1 MDHISEFQAAL
12 AAAGCATDTA
22 IKPDDRINRAHL
34 EGDRPHQLNLR
45 YRLAIEGDFAFGWF
59 VNSKDGVRH
68 DFHTKGQQLTQAEA
82 AAQKARID
90 AQRKASN
97 AARLDG
103 QRQAAARADRLWR
116 AAQPAGADHEY
127 LARKGIAAGPA
138 RVSRDCLLLPMFD
151 EKGVLCSLQFIKGSE
166 KRYLREGAKGTLTLV
181 GSLEVVALCE
191 GFATGATIHAATGW
205 TVMVGFDSAGMK
217 LAPARLRATYP
228 DAEVVICAD
237 NDQWVFRAG
246 KKPVELM
253 DLPPGDDPQ
262 WTAWRSAGILFNP
275 GIEAATAALKKVGG
289 KARVMNPKF
298 KITASRPTDFNDLQQ
313 AEGIDAVKAQ
323 LLLGPVP
330 QAEAD
335 GPPAYFNDAPVCGP
349 DDDYGLPIYDPESVT
364 APIETGP
371 FKLMGHNDGM
381 YYYLPR
387 ASGQLVSL
395 TAGGH
400 NKNNLMQL
408 APLEWWKDRFGGAKG
423 VIGWDAA
430 TNALIKLSHDRGVFK
445 TETMI
450 RGSGVWVDK
459 GRIIAHCGDKLLVDG
474 QEVEPFELGSAF
486 VYQKSGRIFDIAG
499 EALEDIEATKLLKIF
514 QLLKW
519 RNPISAIL
527 AAGWTALAP
536 LSGALEWRPHVYID
550 GETGS
555 GKSWV
560 NNAVIKPALG
570 RCAIRVGSGT
580 TEAGLRRMIGND
592 ARPVIMDEMEGE
604 DKKQREIRQA
614 ILLMARKAS
623 SGESMVIADS
633 SGKGTMVFKI
643 YSMFSMSS
651 INTGVVQGADMR
663 RFSNLDLVKNNSENA
678 VMEFRDIQAFVKET
692 LTEAWVAKLHR
703 RTVDNTKTI
712 LKNCLTFSEAAATVL
727 KDRGAGDQI
736 GPMLAGA
743 YSLHSSGEINF
754 ETAMKWIQEKDWTS
768 HTSISE
774 KPDHEKLF
782 DHLLGARL
790 VIVGSS
796 RRYETQVGEAI
807 AAAFGYGDT
816 GYTSGE
822 AKTALNAIDI
832 KIKAEEVWIRKPSQH
847 IARILRDTPW
857 ETNWH
862 KSIQNIGGI
871 TQSKTPQS
879 FGASSAHVIVI
890 PKAKFK
896 PEGFLI

>member
-1 MDHISEFQAAL
+1 MDHISEFKAAL
-12 AAAGCATDTA
+12 AAAGCATDTD
-22 IKPDDRINRAHL
+22 IKPDDRINRAHIV
-34 EGDRPHQLNLR
+34 GDRQTQLNLR
-45 YRLAIEGDFAFGWF
+45 YRIAIEGDFAFGWF

-68 DFHTKGQQLTQAEA
+68 DFHTKGQQLTIAEA

-116 AAQPAGADHEY
+116 AAQPAPATEPY
-127 LARKGIAAGPA
+127 LTRKGIAPGPA

-151 EKGVLCSLQFIKGSE
+151 EKGVLCSLQFIKGAE

-181 GSLEVVALCE
+181 GSLEVVSLCE

-217 LAPARLRATYP
+217 LGSGKIRGIYP
-228 DAEVVICAD
+228 DAEIVICAD
-237 NDQWVFRAG
+237 NDQWVFKAG
-246 KKPVELM
+246 KRPVELM

-262 WTAWRSAGILFNP
+262 WTAWRQQGILINP

-289 KARVMNPKF
+289 KARVLNPKF
-298 KITASRPTDFNDLQQ
+298 KNTASRPTDFNDLQ
-313 AEGIDAVKAQ
+313 ADEGIDAVKAQ
-323 LLLGPVP
+323 LLLGPMPEV
-330 QAEAD
+330 EDD
-335 GPPAYFNDAPVCGP
+335 GPPDYEYIPSP
-349 DDDYGLPIYDPESVT
+349 DSDDYGLPYYDPESVA

-371 FKLMGHNDGM
+371 FKLMGHNEGM

-408 APLEWWKDRFGGAKG
+408 APLEWWKERFGGAKD

-450 RGSGVWVDK
+450 RGSGVWTDK
-459 GRIIAHCGDKLLVDG
+459 GRIIAHCGDQLLVDG
-474 QEVEPFELGSAF
+474 KEVEPFELGSAF

-499 EALEDIEATKLLKIF
+499 EALEDIEAKKLLTIF

-536 LSGALEWRPHVYID
+536 LSGALEWRPHIYID
-550 GETGS
+550 GEKGS

-663 RFSNLDLVKNNSENA
+663 RFSNLDLVKNTSDNA

-703 RTVDNTKTI
+703 RTVDNAKTI
-712 LKNCLTFSEAAATVL
+712 LKNCMTFSEAAATVL

-743 YSLHSSGEINF
+743 FSLYNTNEVNF

-782 DHLLGARL
+782 DHLIGARL

-807 AAAFGYGDT
+807 ASAFGYGDT
-816 GYTSGE
+816 GYTSAE
-822 AKTALNAIDI
+822 ARAALNAIDI
-832 KIKAEEVWIRKPSQH
+832 KIKQDEVWLRKPSQH
-847 IARILRDTPW
+847 IGRILRDTPW

-862 KSIQNIGGI
+862 KSIQNIAGI

-879 FGASSAHVIVI
+879 FGASSAHVIAI
-890 PKAKFK
+890 PKTRFK
-896 PEGFLI
+896 PEGMLI